1 VRREGSAGFRRCF
14 TKHGSSIDY
23 GALGVTDAD
32 GMVEV
37 FRRIAL
43 QKDESGHRILDMHHG
58 FHPDITLIG
67 DTEATGRWT
76 LQFRQVDLHAR
87 TETVLSGEYDDHY
100 VLEAVE
106 YGREWGLASSN
117 GRQPPSH
124 RQSFAGGPLF
134 PPASS

>member
-1 VRREGSAGFRRCF
+1 MTPTENLLHIERIKKLKYEYWRACDAKDPQGFRRCF

-67 DTEATGRWT
+67 DTEATGRCI
-76 LQFRQVDLHAR
+76 LPQ
-87 TETVLSGEYDDHY
+87 
-100 VLEAVE
+100 
-106 YGREWGLASSN
+106 
-117 GRQPPSH
+117 
-124 RQSFAGGPLF
+124 
-134 PPASS
+134 